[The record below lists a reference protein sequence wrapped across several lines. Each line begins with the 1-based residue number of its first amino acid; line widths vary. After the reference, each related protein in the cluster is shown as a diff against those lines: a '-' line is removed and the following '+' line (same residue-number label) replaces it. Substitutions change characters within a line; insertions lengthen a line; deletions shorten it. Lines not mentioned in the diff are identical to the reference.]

1 MDKFKLEILTPNG
14 EIFNDEVLSVVLP
27 GEEGEFGV
35 LAGHASLTT
44 LLEAGVVDVEKE
56 DKTVESIVINWG
68 VVQVDEEKV
77 IILLKYGLWVI
88 CQAMRQNGGNS
99 SNHAETRDQLIENA
113 ETGHLFYSSIS
124 SNVNIRQF
132 EITQDKLE

>member
-14 EIFNDEVLSVVLP
+14 EIFNDEVVSVVLP
-27 GEEGEFGV
+27 GSEGEFGV

-56 DKTVESIVINWG
+56 DKSVESIVINWG

-77 IILLKYGLWVI
+77 IILVEGAAPIRGENESEIAKALDEAKK
-88 CQAMRQNGGNS
+88 
-99 SNHAETRDQLIENA
+99 LIEDVA
-113 ETGHLFYSSIS
+113 DSSSAIAS
-124 SNVNIRQF
+124 VSAKIESAAQ
-132 EITQDKLE
+132 KLI